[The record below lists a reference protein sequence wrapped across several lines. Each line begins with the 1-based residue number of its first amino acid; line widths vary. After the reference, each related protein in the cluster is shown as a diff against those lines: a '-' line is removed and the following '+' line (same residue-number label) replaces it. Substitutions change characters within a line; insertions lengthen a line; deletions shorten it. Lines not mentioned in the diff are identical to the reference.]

1 MFGVQ
6 NLMKYIYSQLKSVKG
21 EIQEGVQELLP
32 TRYLLKNVRVDP
44 RQGHWPR
51 LFKAEDLE
59 NEMTGWVAM

>member
-44 RQGHWPR
+44 LQGH
-51 LFKAEDLE
+51 
-59 NEMTGWVAM
+59 